1 MIGIRYPFALDV
13 VHALTLPPLR
23 YPCTGEYFLSE
34 EQKRAR
40 ATAAQEA
47 KQAKKVEERAKQR
60 QAAFVAP
67 KVRVH
72 SIDGQHPWPRGRKK
86 KSVWT
91 AGGGDLEAGI
101 FSYFSILKLFTCC
114 HACMHLLGND
124 QCFTSSMHVCMELLT
139 LWSIP
144 MPACSPSSCSLCC

>member
-1 MIGIRYPFALDV
+1 MVGVRCMDEGGGGAFNDGLNFMIGIRYPFALDV

-67 KVRVH
+67 KVRVDFMG
-72 SIDGQHPWPRGRKK
+72 SIHGRGEEKTSCVDCRR
-86 KSVWT
+86 
-91 AGGGDLEAGI
+91 GGGAFFRI
-101 FSYFSILKLFTCC
+101 FQFSIYS
-114 HACMHLLGND
+114 HAAMHAPLGN
-124 QCFTSSMHVCMELLT
+124 
-139 LWSIP
+139 
-144 MPACSPSSCSLCC
+144 

>member
-1 MIGIRYPFALDV
+1 MRCMDEGGGGAFNDGLNFMIGIRYPFALDV

-86 KSVWT
+86 KKCVDC
-91 AGGGDLEAGI
+91 GGGGPR
-101 FSYFSILKLFTCC
+101 SWYFFVFFNSQIIHMLP
-114 HACMHLLGND
+114 CMHAPLGK
-124 QCFTSSMHVCMELLT
+124 
-139 LWSIP
+139 
-144 MPACSPSSCSLCC
+144 